1 MPELVVVITHEAG
14 LAEDIVAAWT
24 ERGVPRWAS
33 FDARTPVVDKV
44 PLSQVSQDDMPL
56 IPSLRKLL
64 TPDVADGRVLFCI
77 VSDELEKVAATV
89 AVTDMAGESTLM
101 GRGIL
106 FTVPV
111 GSVPGLPL

>member
-24 ERGVPRWAS
+24 ERGVQRWAS
-33 FDARTPVVDKV
+33 FDARTPVVAKE
-44 PLSQVSQDDMPL
+44 PLSQDDIPL

-64 TPDVADGRVLFCI
+64 APGVADGRILFC
-77 VSDELEKVAATV
+77 VVFDELEKIAATV

>member
-24 ERGVPRWAS
+24 ERGVQRWAS
-33 FDARTPVVDKV
+33 FDARTPVVAKK
-44 PLSQVSQDDMPL
+44 PLSQDDIPL

-64 TPDVADGRVLFCI
+64 APDVADGRILFCI
-77 VSDELEKVAATV
+77 VSGELEKIAATV